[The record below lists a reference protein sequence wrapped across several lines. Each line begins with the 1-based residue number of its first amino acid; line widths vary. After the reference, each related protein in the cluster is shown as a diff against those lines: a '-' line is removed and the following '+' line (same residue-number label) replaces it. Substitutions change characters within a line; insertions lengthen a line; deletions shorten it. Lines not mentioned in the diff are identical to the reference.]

1 MHIFFRLFNFFEK
14 KKKENFQK
22 FSLQKTQ
29 FLTYIILKSIESME
43 NPLRIQAPYSW
54 FSLCPEF
61 IFSSC
66 SLARFVYRSR
76 AKEGRQKKRKDLSE
90 PGIRHRGK
98 GMYEWRIW
106 SELKSVLRGIIEE
119 GNISID
125 VRFIDHA
132 KWPTRRTC
140 HFAGVILSFWPPSF

>member
-1 MHIFFRLFNFFEK
+1 
-14 KKKENFQK
+14 
-22 FSLQKTQ
+22 
-29 FLTYIILKSIESME
+29 ME
-43 NPLRIQAPYSW
+43 NPLRIQASYPW

-66 SLARFVYRSR
+66 SLARFVYRLR
-76 AKEGRQKKRKDLSE
+76 AKEDRQKKRKDLSE

-140 HFAGVILSFWPPSF
+140 HFAGVILSSFLLTGGVIRRNKPTLRGEIIQERGTLSLSLSGD